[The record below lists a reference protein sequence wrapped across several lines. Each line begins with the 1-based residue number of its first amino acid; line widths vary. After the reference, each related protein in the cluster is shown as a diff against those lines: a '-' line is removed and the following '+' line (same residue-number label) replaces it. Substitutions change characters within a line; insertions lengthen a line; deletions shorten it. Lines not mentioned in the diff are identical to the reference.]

1 MKKDALPSETEWL
14 VMDALWNAGGAPLT
28 SQEIINRL
36 DGGRKLSPKTVRV
49 LINRLYAKGMVD
61 YTVDKKD
68 SRVYHYT
75 ACVTR
80 EECQQLKSKQFTE
93 SYFSGNSAG
102 ALAALIKSSALSDA
116 QLKELK
122 ELLEERG

>member
-14 VMDALWNAGGAPLT
+14 VMEVLWDAGGAPLT
-28 SQEIINRL
+28 SQEIIHSLEGVRE
-36 DGGRKLSPKTVRV
+36 LSPKTVRV

-75 ACVTR
+75 ACMKR
-80 EECQQLKSKQFTE
+80 EECQLLKSKQFTE

-102 ALAALIKSSALSDA
+102 ALAALIKNSALTKE
-116 QLKELK
+116 QLAELK
-122 ELLEERG
+122 TLLNQS